1 MRLLDLA
8 GDLDA
13 LADPRGRLREPIGAG
28 PEQVG
33 LCAHRTATILVAM
46 PFPALNA
53 NAVITCVH
61 MGKVTVIPKLPTVTI
76 GGAPA
81 LRLTDVIGSPIVC
94 PVPPSP
100 GSKPCLTVVA
110 PPPLWASKTVMV
122 GNLPLL
128 MQMPA
133 PSGTTDGVP
142 PVPNAGLMCTFSGAP
157 TVMIGS

>member
-1 MRLLDLA
+1 
-8 GDLDA
+8 
-13 LADPRGRLREPIGAG
+13 
-28 PEQVG
+28 
-33 LCAHRTATILVAM
+33 M

-81 LRLTDVIGSPIVC
+81 LRLTDVIGSIIAC

-157 TVMIGS
+157 TVMVGS